1 MKKPYFI
8 VDFDSTFTRVEALDL
23 LAEIVLAHS
32 GRKEEVL
39 QQIQEITNRGMDGEL
54 DFRTSLSLR
63 LDLLRAHKDDIQHL
77 AERLKDEI
85 SPSFLRNQAHF
96 TALRENVYVVSNGFS
111 DFIVPVVEHYGLLAE
126 NVFANEFIYDEK
138 GFVIGFNPDIPLSQ
152 SGGKSLVI
160 RDLKLKGD
168 VYVIGDGANDLE
180 IRKAGYANKFYL
192 FTENVEREKVKKEA
206 DHIAPNVDEIL
217 YELKMIRSLSY
228 PKNRIRVLL
237 LEGVPQSAAR
247 IFEAEGFKV
256 EYVEGDID
264 EAELCRKI
272 RKVNILGMGPKTPVT
287 ENVIASAR
295 RLISIGTYSI
305 NGSHIDLEACT
316 RHGVAVFNAP
326 FSNTRS
332 VVELALANIIM
343 LMRNVPDKARALHQ
357 GRWEKN
363 GHPGYEVRGKKLG
376 IVGYGNIGAQLSVLA
391 EALGLEVHFYDL
403 ADKQPLGNARKCNSL
418 EELLAVADI
427 ISLHVDEQPEN
438 ALLFGPAQFARMK
451 PGAIFLNLSS
461 PGAVQLSA
469 LRQAIEQGSL
479 AGCAVDV
486 FPGEPQSNGEA
497 FASELIGLPN
507 TILTPHIGGH
517 TAEAQQNIG
526 QFVTSKIIQYIN
538 TGNTIGSIN
547 FPPVQTPAVNNAHRL
562 LHIHHNVP
570 GVLAQI
576 GEVLARHSINILG
589 QYLKTNEHIGYVVTD
604 VDKQYSEELLDAL
617 KQIEPT
623 IWFRVLY

>member
-32 GRKEEVL
+32 GRKDEVL

-77 AERLKDEI
+77 AERLKAEI

-206 DHIAPNVDEIL
+206 DHIAPSVDEIL

-237 LEGVPQSAAR
+237 LEGVPPSAAQ

-256 EYVEGDID
+256 EYAEGEID

-272 RKVNILGMGPKTPVT
+272 RKVNILGMGPATLVT

-295 RLISIGTYSI
+295 RLISIGAYSI

-343 LMRNVPDKARALHQ
+343 LMRNVPDKARAMHQ

-391 EALGLEVHFYDL
+391 EALGLEVYFFDL
-403 ADKQPLGNARKCNSL
+403 ADRLPLGNARKCNSL
-418 EELLAVADI
+418 DELLAMADI
-427 ISLHVDEQPEN
+427 VSLHVDGQPAN
-438 ALLFGPAQFARMK
+438 DLLFGPAQFARMK

-469 LRQAIEQGSL
+469 LRQAIEQGKL
-479 AGCAVDV
+479 AGCALDV
-486 FPGEPQSNGEA
+486 FPGEPQNNGDVFE
-497 FASELIGLPN
+497 SELIGLPN

-547 FPPVQTPAVNNAHRL
+547 FPLVQIPAVNNAHRL